1 MTDDELEDYLVNWG
15 RWSRESRGPGR
26 SPMARL
32 IAEAGAMSGIFE
44 SDSPVDIAK
53 AVQVNRA
60 WQGMPCTTH
69 SDRCIKALIAA
80 LYAYPVSREHMLS
93 LIWRHFK
100 LRMRYRDVDNF
111 LTRGRTVIRN
121 RLEKILS
128 IIAQKL
134 YTVSDAKDLLWRS
147 GLFAPRESR
156 RKPGSIEIEC
166 GLFALLLKD
175 LS

>member
-121 RLEKILS
+121 RLEKFCIVLYNCS
-128 IIAQKL
+128 KIIYRLRRERLALEERSFCAQ
-134 YTVSDAKDLLWRS
+134 
-147 GLFAPRESR
+147 
-156 RKPGSIEIEC
+156 RK
-166 GLFALLLKD
+166 
-175 LS
+175 

>member
-60 WQGMPCTTH
+60 WRGMPCTTH
-69 SDRCIKALIAA
+69 SDRCIKAAHSCA
-80 LYAYPVSREHMLS
+80 LCIPSLPRAYAVLDMAPFQTTHALS
-93 LIWRHFK
+93 
-100 LRMRYRDVDNF
+100 
-111 LTRGRTVIRN
+111 
-121 RLEKILS
+121 
-128 IIAQKL
+128 
-134 YTVSDAKDLLWRS
+134 
-147 GLFAPRESR
+147 
-156 RKPGSIEIEC
+156 
-166 GLFALLLKD
+166 
-175 LS
+175 

>member
-100 LRMRYRDVDNF
+100 LRMRYRDVDNY

-121 RLEKILS
+121 RLEKILHRP
-128 IIAQKL
+128 L
-134 YTVSDAKDLLWRS
+134 
-147 GLFAPRESR
+147 
-156 RKPGSIEIEC
+156 
-166 GLFALLLKD
+166 
-175 LS
+175 

>member
-1 MTDDELEDYLVNWG
+1 
-15 RWSRESRGPGR
+15 
-26 SPMARL
+26 
-32 IAEAGAMSGIFE
+32 
-44 SDSPVDIAK
+44 
-53 AVQVNRA
+53 
-60 WQGMPCTTH
+60 
-69 SDRCIKALIAA
+69 
-80 LYAYPVSREHMLS
+80 MLS

-121 RLEKILS
+121 RLEKFCIVLYNCS
-128 IIAQKL
+128 KL

>member
-32 IAEAGAMSGIFE
+32 IAEAGAMSGIFG
-44 SDSPVDIAK
+44 SDSPVDITK

-121 RLEKILS
+121 RLEKFCIVLYNCS
-128 IIAQKL
+128 KFIYRLRRERLALEERSFCAQ
-134 YTVSDAKDLLWRS
+134 
-147 GLFAPRESR
+147 
-156 RKPGSIEIEC
+156 RK
-166 GLFALLLKD
+166 
-175 LS
+175 